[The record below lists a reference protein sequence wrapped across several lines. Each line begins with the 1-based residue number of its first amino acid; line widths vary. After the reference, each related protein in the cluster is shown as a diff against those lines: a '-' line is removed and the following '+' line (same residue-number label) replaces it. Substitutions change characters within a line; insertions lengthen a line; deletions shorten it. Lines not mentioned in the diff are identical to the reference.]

1 MAERQSGIVKWFDNR
16 KGYGFIQRDDNG
28 EDVFVHF
35 REIRGDG
42 FKTLQEGQ
50 KVEFG
55 LIERDKGYAAE
66 DVAKVES

>member
-1 MAERQSGIVKWFDNR
+1 MADRQSGIVKWFDNR

-35 REIRGDG
+35 REIQGDG

-66 DVAKVES
+66 DVAKLES

>member
-35 REIRGDG
+35 REIQGDG

>member
-35 REIRGDG
+35 REIQGDG

-66 DVAKVES
+66 DVAKVE